1 MQKLRFFKVL
11 LFEEIFSGFD
21 IFFFVISAPN
31 YICLNIFIFFGNSF
45 FIFMY
50 FSINFGLKNIKFSKL
65 SKKYKNIQTYVIW
78 SADHEK
84 KYVESRKNFSE
95 EQDFKK
101 P

>member
-1 MQKLRFFKVL
+1 M
-11 LFEEIFSGFD
+11 
-21 IFFFVISAPN
+21 
-31 YICLNIFIFFGNSF
+31 
-45 FIFMY
+45 
-50 FSINFGLKNIKFSKL
+50 FGLKNIKFSKL